1 MKKTISFSVFAGFI
15 LGVGMSQFWYTQ
27 EADAI
32 RRRINYRDA
41 EVEQLTNILYQNFH
55 VAVEMNPNNTNK

>member
-1 MKKTISFSVFAGFI
+1 MKKTILVSVFAGFV
-15 LGVGMSQFWYTQ
+15 LGVSTVQFWYIK

>member
-1 MKKTISFSVFAGFI
+1 MFAGFI
-15 LGVGMSQFWYTQ
+15 LGIGLGQFCYTK
-27 EADAI
+27 EAEAVQS
-32 RRRINYRDA
+32 RINYRDA

>member
-1 MKKTISFSVFAGFI
+1 MKKTISFSVVAGFI
-15 LGVGMSQFWYTQ
+15 LGVGLGQFWYTQ